1 MNVLKKAAAL
11 ILCLCLFVSLC
22 SCDDGKDESSSP
34 AETVSAVTKEEYVKA
49 VKDCL
54 EKGRRCE
61 KQFLDETAAYFYGF
75 ALSSA
80 GSMRLAAEKILWL
93 KGEGNDFSELVSGSR
108 YTDWDTLAAICYA
121 CPFPY
126 YFEGLLCD
134 IQGETENAGKLYSY
148 ASVMDNFP
156 EKGLSFYYLRNLSV
170 EELYALRDELRG
182 LEEDICAEYTPE
194 FTGFERTVYNF
205 SAEYMRACALDLLE
219 REEYAEA
226 MIPARYAVQFG
237 HLDASNWVT
246 AVTAAIA
253 AEDFYRAASWLGEGL
268 SYFPENETLL
278 GFKSAILDVAEE
290 GE

>member
-1 MNVLKKAAAL
+1 MRILKKTAAL
-11 ILCLCLFVSLC
+11 ILCLCLLIPLC
-22 SCDDGKDESSSP
+22 ACDEGNNESAP
-34 AETVSAVTKEEYVKA
+34 AAETAAGMTKDEYVKA

-54 EKGRRCE
+54 DKGERCE
-61 KQFLDETAAYFYGF
+61 KLFLDETAAYFYGF

-93 KGEGNDFSELVSGSR
+93 KGEGNDFSEVCAGSR

-126 YFEGLLCD
+126 YFEGLLHD
-134 IQGETENAGKLYSY
+134 IRGETEEDARLYSY

-156 EKGLSFYYLRNLSV
+156 EKGLDFYYLRNLSV
-170 EELYALRDELRG
+170 PELYALRDELRG
-182 LEEDICAEYTPE
+182 LEEAVCAEYAPD
-194 FTGFERTVYNF
+194 FYGFERTVYNF

-219 REEYAEA
+219 REQYAEA
-226 MIPARYAVQFG
+226 VIPARYAVRFG
-237 HLDASNWVT
+237 HLDVSNWIT
-246 AVTAAIA
+246 AVTAAIG